1 MTTLTFKTE
10 AKQTFL
16 NKQKFK
22 QSITLLIC
30 LRSLHNKSI

>member
-10 AKQTFL
+10 GKQTFL

-22 QSITLLIC
+22 QFITLLIC
-30 LRSLHNKSI
+30 PISLHNKSI